1 MTHKALIIGNGKSII
16 GFDPLTVK
24 DGYDLMIG
32 CNHAWQQWPY
42 LDWYCMADERNVI
55 YTKEQGKQ
63 FWSKI
68 VTKSMWHTR
77 HKLDWPGHIT
87 HGTAP
92 KCLNVK
98 RLEQQ
103 GQWLLERKD
112 ISGTLAIRW
121 AREMGATHIDC
132 IGFDSL
138 YPKHI
143 RSWDKAY
150 TDVPWE
156 KRTPGTNDRWQQAM
170 DSAVKEVSPIPVRI
184 VQKPEDL
191 QNNINTI
198 QET

>member
-1 MTHKALIIGNGKSII
+1 MFKCKAI
-16 GFDPLTVK
+16 
-24 DGYDLMIG
+24 
-32 CNHAWQQWPY
+32 
-42 LDWYCMADERNVI
+42 
-55 YTKEQGKQ
+55 
-63 FWSKI
+63 
-68 VTKSMWHTR
+68 
-77 HKLDWPGHIT
+77 
-87 HGTAP
+87 GTA
-92 KCLNVK
+92 
-98 RLEQQ
+98 
-103 GQWLLERKD
+103 GQWQLEGKD

-121 AREMGATHIDC
+121 ARECGATHIDC

-191 QNNINTI
+191 HNNINTI